1 MKATTIGS
9 IRCIATASLLT
20 ACVQD
25 PAVTDLANGEATTP
39 NQGPLQPNFLILVAD
54 DLGYTDI
61 GAFGGEISTP
71 NLDGLAQRSIKLTN
85 FHVAPTCA
93 PTRSMLL
100 SGTDN
105 HTAGL
110 GAMFGG
116 NVLSGVDGQTG
127 YELYLHER
135 VATLPELLTD
145 SGYHTYMAGK
155 WHLGIQ
161 PGQTPD
167 ARGFENSFTLL
178 GGGDRHHVAE
188 AGKYEENGQR
198 LEADI
203 TDFYSTQAHTDK
215 LIKYIGANHGDGQPF
230 FAFAA
235 YTSPHWPLQA
245 PEDFIDRYAG
255 RYNDGY
261 DVLRHQRVERAQA
274 LGVVPN
280 IDAETGFRRIGPA
293 WDELDEETKRVSA
306 REMEIYAAMV
316 ENLDFHIGRLIAY
329 LEEIDELENTVI
341 LFMSDNGAESD
352 EVQLNPGFAQR
363 FIDGS
368 DNSYQNLGRPNS
380 FTSYGPGWAQ
390 ASTAPF
396 RGAKGFINEGGTR
409 VPAFILHGDGS
420 ITAGMNNQ
428 YLRIMDLAP
437 TLLELAGANLPSDVY
452 RGREVASLEGRSF
465 AGLLNGNHDPV
476 YGEDEAIG
484 FELHGHKSLR
494 RGRYKLVWEQAPVN
508 TWWPYS
514 IPDTWYR
521 WQLYDIQVDPGEI
534 NDLSAEHPELLE
546 ELTRLWDE
554 FAAAQGV
561 VRDTRIVNFE
571 RWHPNS
577 IAQ

>member
-1 MKATTIGS
+1 MKATTIGYL
-9 IRCIATASLLT
+9 ATIYLLV
-20 ACVQD
+20 ACVQN
-25 PAVTDLANGEATTP
+25 PTNSLTITPNEATSK
-39 NQGPLQPNFLILVAD
+39 PNFLILVAD

-61 GAFGGEISTP
+61 GAFGSEISTP
-71 NLDGLAQRSIKLTN
+71 NLDGLAERSIKLTN

-116 NVLSGVDGQTG
+116 TMLSGVDGQTG

-145 SGYHTYMAGK
+145 SGYHTYIAGK
-155 WHLGIQ
+155 WHLGYQ
-161 PGQTPD
+161 PEQRPS

-178 GGGDRHHVAE
+178 GGGANHYVAR
-188 AGKYEENGQR
+188 ANAYEENGQS

-203 TDFYSTQAHTDK
+203 TDFYSTQTHTDK
-215 LIKYIGANHGDGQPF
+215 LIEYIDANHADGQPF

-235 YTSPHWPLQA
+235 YTAPHWPLQA

-255 RYNDGY
+255 RYDEGY
-261 DVLRHQRVERAQA
+261 DVLRHQRVERAQT

-280 IDAETGFRRIGPA
+280 IDAEANFRRIGPA
-293 WDELDEETKRVSA
+293 WDELDEETKRISA

-352 EVQLNPGFAQR
+352 EVQLNPTFTQR
-363 FIDGS
+363 FINGT
-368 DNSYQNLGRPNS
+368 DNSYKNLGQPNS
-380 FTSYGPGWAQ
+380 FASYGPGWAQ

-396 RGAKGFINEGGTR
+396 RGAKGLINEGGTR
-409 VPAFILHGDGS
+409 VPAFILYGDGS
-420 ITAGMNNQ
+420 IKAGMNNQ

-437 TLLELAGANLPSDVY
+437 TLLELAGASLPSDSY

-465 AGLLNGNHDPV
+465 AGLLNGNHDPI

-484 FELHGHKSLR
+484 FELHGSKSLR
-494 RGRYKLVWEQAPVN
+494 RGRYKLVWEQPPVN
-508 TWWPYS
+508 TWWPYT

-521 WQLYDIQVDPGEI
+521 WQLYDIQTDPGEI
-534 NDLSAEHPELLE
+534 NDLSAEYPELVE

-554 FAAAQGV
+554 FATARNV
-561 VRDTRIVNFE
+561 VRDTRITDFS
-571 RWHPNS
+571 RWHPES